1 MQEKIRILIADDHA
15 VVRQGLRIMLE
26 PKNDFDLVGEADN
39 GKDLVDKCHKLQP
52 DMVILDLI
60 MPKMGGVQAIQA
72 ISKQKHRPKILVLT
86 SYSEE
91 KKVIDALKAGANGYI
106 LKESSP
112 EELVRA
118 IHATM
123 QGEMWIYPNLAPKV
137 LEKLIHPGQDT
148 ADDAGLTK
156 KEVEVIKLVAKGI
169 SNTEIAHNLNI
180 NESTVRFHM
189 SNIFSKLGYKNRTQ
203 LALFALREGIAT
215 LDDEK

>member
-1 MQEKIRILIADDHA
+1 MQKIIRVLIADDHT

-26 PKNDFDLVGEADN
+26 PKSDFDLVGEADN
-39 GKDLVDKCHKLQP
+39 GNDLIEKCRQLQP
-52 DMVILDLI
+52 DIVILDLI
-60 MPKMGGVQAIQA
+60 MPKMDGIQAIRV
-72 ISKQKHRPKILVLT
+72 ISKQKYRPKILVLT

-112 EELVRA
+112 EELIRA

-123 QGEMWIYPNLAPKV
+123 QGEMWIHPNLAPKV
-137 LEKLIHPGQDT
+137 LEKLFHSGQNTFND
-148 ADDAGLTK
+148 ADLTK
-156 KEVEVIKLVAKGI
+156 KENEVIKLVAKGK
-169 SNTEIAHNLNI
+169 SNTEIAHDLSI

-203 LALFALREGIAT
+203 VALFALREGIAT